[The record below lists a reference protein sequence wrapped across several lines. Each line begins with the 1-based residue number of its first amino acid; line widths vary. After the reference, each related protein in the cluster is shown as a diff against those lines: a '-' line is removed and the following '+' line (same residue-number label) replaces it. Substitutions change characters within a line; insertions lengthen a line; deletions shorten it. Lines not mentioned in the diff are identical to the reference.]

1 MLLLYGR
8 PETNLTYR
16 DGRGFAH
23 PPGAPGVPPHEDP
36 DRIVEHQPQRSRRLR
51 RVDPAPAR
59 RPRPRGLAGRRPRLV
74 NRSRDGA
81 GQVPLLTTCFMPTE
95 SDTRIWMRA

>member
-8 PETNLTYR
+8 PETHVTYR

-36 DRIVEHQPQRSRRLR
+36 DHIVEHQPQRRRRLR
-51 RVDPAPAR
+51 RWI
-59 RPRPRGLAGRRPRLV
+59 L
-74 NRSRDGA
+74 
-81 GQVPLLTTCFMPTE
+81 PLLAARGHAVSLAADPD
-95 SDTRIWMRA
+95 S